1 MARTKGMLNLSGNLE
16 VNAGAPLDARSVVPT
31 VADLTVAANFQYKYV
46 GMPVVVQATGDMY
59 VLTANDVT
67 VAANW
72 KQIGSG
78 GGGTSYTAG
87 DGIVI
92 ENDEISTDNMPA
104 ADMSEIVTPLPSVGA
119 RLPILFDEQSEERVV
134 GWYRYSNGTKKK
146 VYEKTYSVSSVS
158 STSKL
163 VDSSMKLSNV
173 TLVGFI
179 NNGVALGGNYNGTTF
194 QGAIGTGMHFRIWND
209 ATGGLYCNIE
219 GGGSVTATQARFSV
233 QYTKTTDTAI

>member
-31 VADLTVAANFQYKYV
+31 LADLTVAANFQYKYI
-46 GMPVVVQATGDMY
+46 GMTVTVQATGDMY

-92 ENDEISTDNMPA
+92 DNDEISTDNMPA
-104 ADMSEIVTPLPSVGA
+104 ADMAEIVTPLPSVMS
-119 RLPILFDEQSEERVV
+119 RLP
-134 GWYRYSNGTKKK
+134 RYSTEEQIVGYWTNGKPIYQK
-146 VYEKTYSVSSVS
+146 VVSFPSVTGWNVAYTEPNAEIICIPWAKYHLDVS
-158 STSKL
+158 PIEWL
-163 VDSSMKLSNV
+163 ILNYY
-173 TLVGFI
+173 
-179 NNGVALGGNYNGTTF
+179 GGANSGCLL
-194 QGAIGTGMHFRIWND
+194 AIGDANNTLIMNNNF
-209 ATGGLYCNIE
+209 ATGSNHEVVAII
-219 GGGSVTATQARFSV
+219 
-233 QYTKTTDTAI
+233 QYTKTTD